1 MSGNRPPATAPVA
14 GSVPSA
20 APARPAPAPM
30 TRAARTRVAVFV
42 LVLVLA
48 AGAAWGA
55 GRLLVLN
62 LDPAT
67 RQGDQHHDMHHSLAE
82 LPR

>member
-14 GSVPSA
+14 GSAPSA
-20 APARPAPAPM
+20 GPVRPAPTPM
-30 TRAARTRVAVFV
+30 TREARTRVALFV

-55 GRLLVLN
+55 GRLLILN

-67 RQGDQHHDMHHSLAE
+67 LHGDQHDDMHHSLAE

>member
-1 MSGNRPPATAPVA
+1 
-14 GSVPSA
+14 
-20 APARPAPAPM
+20 M

-67 RQGDQHHDMHHSLAE
+67 RQGDQHHHTHHSLAE